1 MKTTNIL
8 FFFIFIGSIAFA
20 QPTKKLIEQA
30 DLAMKDKNYYFAE
43 QLYSQILQRDSSKLE
58 FMFKHAEASRFN
70 LDIMVADYWYK
81 KVYLLDK
88 EGKYPETG
96 YRLASILKS
105 EAKYDEA
112 KAMFLEFGEKNKKS
126 KDSNIK
132 NLVERS
138 KSEVEACDFSK
149 KLISQPLEYTVEH
162 LDTMINSKLSE
173 YAPIEL
179 DTTLYFSSLRFS
191 NDKDKENNMNF
202 NKLYLSHQ
210 SNKAFTLA
218 QELDTLFNEKGIHN
232 ANTCFN
238 ESFTKIY
245 ISRCKQINSSN
256 FQCEILESN
265 FTNNKWSKLKPL
277 PAQINMQGSNNTQ
290 PNIGIINGDE
300 YLFFSSNRKGGIGGQ
315 DIWYSKIN
323 KDGTYGEAKNAGKKV
338 NTTDDEITP
347 FYVEELEQ
355 LFFSSTFHK
364 GMGGFDI
371 FKSTLKNNEFQEP
384 ENAGYPINSPLNDIY
399 FTINSKKNIAYLSS
413 NRIGSYFEVKQ
424 SCCNDIFRFTM
435 PKLVKKDELVEK
447 KPREDSASSALNSI
461 KKLLPLTLY
470 FHNDE
475 PNPKSSATKTEK
487 NYQTTYNDYKSVQKD
502 YYNEYPK
509 NLSGDEKENA
519 IKQLNLFFRDS
530 VDAGM
535 MNLERF
541 ASLLTQVMKK
551 GQKVKITLK
560 GFCSPLATTNY
571 NINLAKR
578 RVSSVENYFKEYSNG
593 TFAKYINNKNP
604 NEGGIEFVEEDIG
617 ELTSSKVSDDL
628 KDKRNSVYSPGAGV
642 ERKIKVLSIGLL
654 KE

>member
-1 MKTTNIL
+1 MRTFNIL
-8 FFFIFIGSIAFA
+8 FFLIFLSGLVIA

-58 FMFKHAEASRFN
+58 FMYKHAEASRLN
-70 LDIMVADYWYK
+70 LDIVVADYWYK
-81 KVYLLDK
+81 KVYQLDK
-88 EGKYPETG
+88 EGKFPETG

-105 EAKYDEA
+105 EGKYDEA
-112 KAMFLEFGEKNKKS
+112 KAMFLEFENNNKKS
-126 KDSNIK
+126 KDSEIK
-132 NLVERS
+132 NLVARS
-138 KSEVEACDFSK
+138 KNEQEACDFAK
-149 KLISQPLEYTVEH
+149 KLISQPLEYNVEH

-191 NDKDKENNMNF
+191 NDKDKENNLNF

-210 SNKAFTLA
+210 SNKAFTRA
-218 QELDTLFNEKGIHN
+218 EELDTLFNEKGVHN

-245 ISRCKQINSSN
+245 ISRCKQINASN

-265 FTNNKWSKLKPL
+265 FNNNKWSKLKVL
-277 PAQINMQGSNNTQ
+277 PNQVNQQGSNNTQ
-290 PNIGIINGDE
+290 PNIGVINGEE
-300 YLFFSSNRKGGIGGQ
+300 YLFFSSNRKGGMGGQ
-315 DIWYSKIN
+315 DIWYCKIN
-323 KDGTYGEAKNAGKKV
+323 KDGTYGEAVNAGKKV
-338 NTTDDEITP
+338 NTVDDEITP

-355 LFFSSTFHK
+355 LFFSSTYHK

-371 FKSTLKNNEFQEP
+371 FKSNFKNNEFQES

-399 FTINSKKNIAYLSS
+399 FSINSKKNIAYLSS

-435 PKLVKKDELVEK
+435 PKLVKKDEIVEK
-447 KPREDSASSALNSI
+447 KPREDSASSALNSM

-475 PNPKSSATKTEK
+475 PNPKSTSTKTDK
-487 NYQTTYNDYKSVQKD
+487 NYQTTYKEYKGVEKD

-509 NLSGDEKENA
+509 NLTGADKENA
-519 IKQLNLFFRDS
+519 LKQLNLFFRDS
-530 VDAGM
+530 VDSGM
-535 MNLERF
+535 MNLEKF
-541 ASLLTQVMKK
+541 ASLLNQVMKK

-560 GFCSPLATTNY
+560 GFCSPLATTSY

-578 RVSSVENYFKEYSNG
+578 RVSSVENYFREYNNG
-593 TFAKYINNKNP
+593 VFLKYINNKNP
-604 NEGGIEFVEEDIG
+604 NEAGIEFVEEDIG
-617 ELTSSKVSDDL
+617 ELTGSKVSDDL
-628 KDKRNSVYSPGAGV
+628 KDKRNSVYSPNAGV

>member
-1 MKTTNIL
+1 MKTINIL
-8 FFFIFIGSIAFA
+8 FLFIFIGSISVA

-43 QLYSQILQRDSSKLE
+43 QLYAQILQRDSSKLE
-58 FMFKHAEASRFN
+58 FMYKHAEASRYN
-70 LDIMVADYWYK
+70 LDIAVADYWYK
-81 KVYLLDK
+81 KVYQLDK
-88 EGKYPETG
+88 EVKFPETG

-105 EAKYDEA
+105 EGKYDEA
-112 KAMFLEFGEKNKKS
+112 KAMFLEFEEKNKKS
-126 KDSNIK
+126 KDTDIK
-132 NLVERS
+132 KLVARS
-138 KSEVEACDFSK
+138 KNEAEACDFSK
-149 KLISQPLEYTVEH
+149 KLISQPLEYNVEH

-191 NDKDKENNMNF
+191 NDKDKENNVNF

-210 SNKAFTLA
+210 SNKVFTPS

-265 FTNNKWSKLKPL
+265 FLNNKWSKLKAL
-277 PAQINMQGSNNTQ
+277 PSQVNLQGSNNTQ
-290 PNIGIINGDE
+290 PNIGVINGEE
-300 YLFFSSNRKGGIGGQ
+300 YLFFSSDRKGGMGGQ
-315 DIWYSKIN
+315 DIWFSKIN
-323 KDGTYGEAKNAGKKV
+323 KDGTYGEAINAGKKV
-338 NTTDDEITP
+338 NTSDDEITP

-355 LFFSSTFHK
+355 LFFSSTYHK

-371 FKSTLKNNEFQEP
+371 FKSTFKNNEFQEV

-399 FTINSKKNIAYLSS
+399 FSINSKKNIAYLSS

-435 PKLVKKDELVEK
+435 PKLVKKDELVEN
-447 KPREDSASSALNSI
+447 KPREDSASSALNSM

-475 PNPKSSATKTEK
+475 PNPKSNATKTDK
-487 NYQTTYNDYKSVQKD
+487 NYQSTYNEYKGFQKD
-502 YYNEYPK
+502 YYSEYPK
-509 NLSGDEKENA
+509 NLSGEEKENA

-535 MNLERF
+535 MNLEKF
-541 ASLLTQVMKK
+541 AILLKQVMKK

-578 RVSSVENYFKEYSNG
+578 RVSSVENYFRDYNNG
-593 TFAKYINNKNP
+593 AFAKYINNKNP
-604 NEGGIEFVEEDIG
+604 NEGGIEFTEEDIG
-617 ELTSSKVSDDL
+617 ELTGSKVSDDL
-628 KDKRNSVYSPGAGV
+628 KDKRNSVYSPNAGV